1 MKKLVLS
8 ITLVFILHKNYNVQY
23 YSKSL
28 RFAFRLFI
36 FFVPV
41 PPAKSRIDGEWLK
54 DVGPSFSSTA
64 SLVDEDSG
72 AVYHGGGCAKLSESN
87 PLAVLSNDG
96 GLVRYTNNNLLIYI
110 YNKIKCMYITNALVG
125 AHVACVKNSSIPR
138 SSSAAYKIII
148 INT

>member
-110 YNKIKCMYITNALVG
+110 YIIKLNVCILPMPWLVPMSPVLKILQF
-125 AHVACVKNSSIPR
+125 HDPR
-138 SSSAAYKIII
+138 QLPIKL
-148 INT
+148 